1 MSDVLEY
8 FRSKEPKFREVPD
21 SELATFIGNQYPEFL
36 QDEEFSKLYK
46 RKEAIFQLNRFKE
59 SERLTPREYEE
70 DKQNSL
76 QLKLRQYNAANAQ
89 PRQQPRS
96 RVPINPLA
104 LEGRTRS
111 LLGGGTQRAAQD
123 LYEPFTRPGAI

>member
-46 RKEAIFQLNRFKE
+46 RK
-59 SERLTPREYEE
+59 
-70 DKQNSL
+70 
-76 QLKLRQYNAANAQ
+76 
-89 PRQQPRS
+89 
-96 RVPINPLA
+96 
-104 LEGRTRS
+104 
-111 LLGGGTQRAAQD
+111 
-123 LYEPFTRPGAI
+123 